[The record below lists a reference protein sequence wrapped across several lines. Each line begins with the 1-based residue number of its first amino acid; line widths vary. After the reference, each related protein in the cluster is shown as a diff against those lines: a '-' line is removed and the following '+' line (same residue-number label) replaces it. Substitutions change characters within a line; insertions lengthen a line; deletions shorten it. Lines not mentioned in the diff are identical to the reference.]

1 MRVLFKEDDP
11 MTARTLE
18 RQLRKLGHA
27 TGRITD
33 IQALMSGQSELE
45 PDVIIT
51 DIFMPDIEGLE
62 LIRMIKR
69 SPLGDVPII
78 AISGGAAYMGGI
90 PNVEG
95 SFVAKAAVT
104 IGAIRF
110 LRKPVSLE
118 ELQTALDACAQT
130 KPPPP
135 HS

>member
-27 TGRITD
+27 TERITD
-33 IQALMSGQSELE
+33 IDALLSGNSELE

-51 DIFMPDIEGLE
+51 DIFMPDVEGLE
-62 LIRMIKR
+62 FIRMIKR

-78 AISGGAAYMGGI
+78 AISGGGSYMGGI

-104 IGAIRF
+104 FGALKF

-118 ELQTALDACAQT
+118 ALQGALDDCVGV
-130 KPPPP
+130 KSPN
-135 HS
+135 S

>member
-27 TGRITD
+27 TERITD
-33 IQALMSGQSELE
+33 IEALLSGNSELE

-62 LIRMIKR
+62 FIRMIKR

-78 AISGGAAYMGGI
+78 AISGGGTYMGGI

-104 IGAIRF
+104 FGAVRF
-110 LRKPVSLE
+110 LRKPLSLE
-118 ELQTALDACAQT
+118 ELQDALDACAQVRPP
-130 KPPPP
+130 KP
-135 HS
+135 

>member
-27 TGRITD
+27 TERIFDVETLF
-33 IQALMSGQSELE
+33 AGETELK

-62 LIRMIKR
+62 FIRMIKR
-69 SPLGDVPII
+69 SALRGVPII
-78 AISGGAAYMGGI
+78 AMSGGGTYMGGI
-90 PNVEG
+90 PNIDK

-104 IGAIRF
+104 FGAVKF
-110 LRKPVSLE
+110 LRKPVSMQQ
-118 ELQTALDACAQT
+118 LQEALFDCAA
-130 KPPPP
+130 KAPPG
-135 HS
+135 S

>member
-1 MRVLFKEDDP
+1 MRVLLKEDDP

-45 PDVIIT
+45 PDVMT

-78 AISGGAAYMGGI
+78 AISGG
-90 PNVEG
+90 
-95 SFVAKAAVT
+95 
-104 IGAIRF
+104 GA
-110 LRKPVSLE
+110 
-118 ELQTALDACAQT
+118 
-130 KPPPP
+130 
-135 HS
+135 

>member
-27 TGRITD
+27 TERITD
-33 IQALMSGQSELE
+33 IEALLSGNSELE
-45 PDVIIT
+45 PDVIIN

-62 LIRMIKR
+62 FIRMIKR

-78 AISGGAAYMGGI
+78 AISGGGTYMGGI

-104 IGAIRF
+104 FGAVRF
-110 LRKPVSLE
+110 LRKPLSLE
-118 ELQTALDACAQT
+118 ELQDALDACAQVR
-130 KPPPP
+130 PPKA
-135 HS
+135 